1 MDLTKMPI
9 KLFIKKLSHE
19 TDLGDELRFNDRI
32 MNNARKMKEFNRIEK
47 IWHESGNIGL
57 FEQIDTD
64 ADWDM
69 VRSRIRIPLTQKY
82 RQIPVYSYALRIAAV
97 IIIASGLSVGIYKTI
112 TLVNHERPAGYLSVS
127 AAASPRNI
135 HLPDGSVV
143 TLKRG
148 SALTYR
154 SDFGSVAREVIL
166 NGEAL
171 FEVASDKVH
180 PFKVYTGES
189 IVIVTGTRF
198 TVREEKGLVKVS
210 VLTGH
215 VTLANS
221 GENAKQIQLSANQS
235 GYLLPDHQ
243 LKIENKIEV
252 NNLSWKTGHLV
263 FHETPIDTALIY
275 IARHFSKD
283 LVVETE
289 IKEEITAEF
298 QDQPLNEILDEI
310 NLVAGLKFDTT
321 GTALIVRK

>member
-1 MDLTKMPI
+1 MDLIKMPI
-9 KLFIKKLSHE
+9 KLFLKKLSLE
-19 TDLGDELRFNDRI
+19 TDLRDELRFKDRI
-32 MNNARKMKEFNRIEK
+32 ESNARKMEEFKRFEK
-47 IWHESGNIGL
+47 IWHESGNVGL
-57 FEQIDTD
+57 FEQID
-64 ADWDM
+64 AGSDWDL

-82 RQIPVYSYALRIAAV
+82 HQIPVYRYALRIAAV
-97 IIIASGLSVGIYKTI
+97 IIIASGLSIGIYKTI
-112 TLVNHERPAGYLSVS
+112 GLVNRQKPAGFLSVS
-127 AAASPRNI
+127 AAASPHNVY
-135 HLPDGSVV
+135 LPDGSVV
-143 TLKRG
+143 TLKGG

-154 SDFGSVAREVIL
+154 SDFGSQTREVIL

-171 FEVASDKVH
+171 FEVVPDKVH

-189 IVIVTGTRF
+189 VVIVTGTRF

-215 VTLANS
+215 VILSNS
-221 GENAKQIQLSANQS
+221 GEHAKQIRIAANQS

-243 LKIENKIEV
+243 LKIENKIEA
-252 NNLSWKTGHLV
+252 NILSWKTGHLV
-263 FHETPIDTALIY
+263 FHDTPIDTALMD

-283 LVVETE
+283 LVVETN
-289 IKEEITAEF
+289 IKEQITAEF

>member
-1 MDLTKMPI
+1 MDLTKMPV
-9 KLFIKKLSHE
+9 KLFLKKLSFE
-19 TDLGDELRFNDRI
+19 ADLRDELRFSNRI
-32 MNNARKMKEFNRIEK
+32 MNNARKMKEFKRFEK
-47 IWHESGNIGL
+47 IWQLSGNMEM
-57 FEQIDTD
+57 FNQIDTD
-64 ADWDM
+64 ADWEN
-69 VRSRIRIPLTQKY
+69 VRSRIKIPLTQNN
-82 RQIPVYSYALRIAAV
+82 RRIPVYGYALRIAAV
-97 IIIASGLSVGIYKTI
+97 IIIASGLSIGLYKTI
-112 TLVNHERPAGYLSVS
+112 TLVSREKPAGYLSVS
-127 AAASPRNI
+127 AASSPRNI
-135 HLPDGSVV
+135 HLSDGSVV

-154 SDFGSVAREVIL
+154 SDFGVATREVIL

-171 FEVASDKVH
+171 FEVASDKSH

-210 VLTGH
+210 VLTGN
-215 VTLANS
+215 VILSDA
-221 GENAKQIQLSANQS
+221 GEHAKQIRIAANQS
-235 GYLLPDHQ
+235 GYLLSDHK

-263 FHETPIDTALIY
+263 FHETPIDTALID
-275 IARHFSKD
+275 IARHFSKE
-283 LVVETE
+283 LIVETE

-298 QDQPLNEILDEI
+298 QDQPLKEILDEI

>member
-9 KLFIKKLSHE
+9 KLFIKKLSLE
-19 TDLGDELRFNDRI
+19 TDLHDELRFKDQI
-32 MNNARKMKEFNRIEK
+32 MKNARKLEEFRKIEK
-47 IWHESGNIGL
+47 IWEVSGNIGL
-57 FEQIDTD
+57 FEQFDTD
-64 ADWDM
+64 SDWEL
-69 VRSRIRIPLTQKY
+69 VRSRLRVPLTQKY
-82 RQIPVYSYALRIAAV
+82 RQIPIYSYALRMAAV
-97 IIIASGLSVGIYKTI
+97 IVIASGLSIGIYKTI
-112 TLVNHERPAGYLSVS
+112 TFVNHEKPAGYLSV
-127 AAASPRNI
+127 AAAAGSRNI
-135 HLPDGSVV
+135 QLPDGSVV
-143 TLKRG
+143 TLKAG

-154 SDFGSVAREVIL
+154 SDFGKVTRDVIL
-166 NGEAL
+166 TGEAL
-171 FEVASDKVH
+171 FEVAADKIH

-189 IVIVTGTRF
+189 IVVVTGTRF

-215 VTLANS
+215 VILSNS
-221 GENAKQIQLSANQS
+221 GEHAKQISIEANQS
-235 GYLLPDHQ
+235 GYMLPDHK

-263 FHETPIDTALIY
+263 FHETPIDTALID

-289 IKEEITAEF
+289 INEEITAEF